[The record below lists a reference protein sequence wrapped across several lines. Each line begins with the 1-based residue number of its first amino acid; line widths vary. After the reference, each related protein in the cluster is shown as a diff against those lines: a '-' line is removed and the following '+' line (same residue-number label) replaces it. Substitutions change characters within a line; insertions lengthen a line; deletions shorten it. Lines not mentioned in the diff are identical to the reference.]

1 MDELHLTNTEKQY
14 AEAKDW
20 YAQEFSSATE
30 MESIPLPDVYDISR
44 LGANDNLETSKPR
57 NLTILHSDAKGIT
70 DRLGVDIS
78 APFATAYAFT
88 LGNFTNDLQAL
99 YAIIHNGQTL
109 PAYIDFSKVETVE
122 ELIHLTNTQM
132 LTAYEKAQYPFEEC
146 CKDLGLNI
154 QTCFEF
160 GKHRTNE
167 NDNDNENDNGCLEG
181 PQLVLNV
188 YQDNDGTY
196 KCQVKYHSNKHSDE
210 IIAQLCQTYD
220 NVLSQMLAKTN
231 LADIELLNKSQ
242 LEQVCSFNH
251 TDENLIFS
259 NYKNIVSL
267 FRDVAKKYPDN
278 TAVEYN
284 DYKISYSDFDKLTD
298 QIATTIAQH
307 ISKSKAH
314 PSTGS
319 GTSQQSESVS
329 ESVSESNGVGLPVVS
344 ILLGRSENIAIMPIA
359 ALKAGAAYQPLDP
372 SYPQERLNFMV
383 KDSGAQLVITDRNL
397 RPLLNEFEGDVLF
410 TDDIANSVEQTA
422 IEKKALQQAE
432 EKLNEASA
440 FSLLYTSGSTGVPK
454 GVILEHGN
462 LLTVCGYNYKNVH
475 LSQESKIA
483 AYASFGFD
491 ANMGD
496 LCSALTSGA
505 ALVIVPEEIRLDLDA
520 INDYFA
526 NHGVTHVLLTTQV
539 AYQFA
544 TIYKEHPT
552 LKVLTTGGE
561 KLASLEPPSYQLY
574 NLYGP
579 TETTL
584 YATGKI
590 VEHKETNIPIGLS
603 NTTAP
608 CMIVSKYGKR
618 LPVGAAGELIITGK
632 QVSRGYLNRPDK
644 TAEVFGVYGEKSYRT
659 GDIVRYR
666 GNGDIEFIGR
676 RDSQV
681 KIRGFRIE
689 LKEVESVIREFEGVK
704 DATVQAFDLDSGGKY
719 IAAYIVSDSQI
730 DIQAMNDFIA
740 SQKPPYMVPAV
751 TMQIDAIPLNVNQK
765 VDKKKLPKPEVKHPE
780 SNKENTSARELNMLE
795 KQLVEI
801 TEQLIGNTPDI
812 ATPLTYCGLSSI
824 LSMRLA
830 AKINKMYGFKFSI
843 KDLMS
848 GATILTIENA
858 ILNHLL
864 GLSNNDNPS
873 HRQAQGKLDSGQ
885 AHENH
890 QPSTINHQP
899 SQPLTFSQQ
908 GVYLDCQAKPDTLIY
923 NLPLE
928 VKFPASVDAGKL
940 AEATKAVLESHP
952 ILFAHFSEDDQGNTI
967 QTLDEEKTAEVTV
980 VLAESVDDYEE
991 QKKAFLHPFNLKTDR
1006 LFRAKVIQ
1014 LQSNS
1019 EKILLIDIHHLVCDG
1034 GSVEIIINQI
1044 ISALKGSVIE
1054 SETYTYFD
1062 FCADQK
1068 HFVESQEFLE
1078 HKEFFA
1084 QQLKDFDAV
1093 TDILPNVSTSEPGK
1107 PREVAIS
1114 IPSIINCQL
1123 SIINSKNDVYVTEA
1137 EFWLAA
1143 TAYALGRFSN
1153 SRDVYFSTVSSGR
1166 QNLDIADTVGMFVNT
1181 LPISAHIKNQT
1192 VGEFIQETAKTFKD
1206 TTDHENYPF
1215 SHIAGD
1221 YGYTA
1226 GITYAYQLGLIG
1238 DNKID
1243 GKEILWNQFGLDK
1256 PMFRIAI
1263 FIEMHNGKPSV
1274 VLQYDDSLYTESL
1287 IRSLAES
1294 IVSTASNMV
1303 ANPDLPVSKLSLMS
1317 PAATTEICNI
1327 GKGEDLDYDQ
1337 SLTIPDILHRQAR
1350 LTPDAIAVVFH
1361 DKELTYRQLDNITD
1375 SIACQLQSLGVGRE
1389 TVVGIMIERSELMA
1403 IYPMAVMKAGGAYM
1417 PLDPEFP
1424 EDRLLFMCED
1434 ANVNLVLTSDGLA
1447 QKIMPNF
1454 KGRIIN
1460 DNENDNDNENFEIS
1474 KPRNLETSKLRNL
1487 EISKPSNLMVVLYTS
1502 GSTGK
1507 PKGVLLEQR
1516 SIVNFCHWYV
1526 KNYNMTSNDRTA
1538 AYANFGFDAH
1548 MIDLYPTFLAGAS
1561 VHILDSDIR
1570 HDLVAMSEYINKHKL
1585 TISFM
1590 TTQICCQMATLFDMP
1605 SIRCLS
1611 AGGEKMPLITP
1622 PAYDFYNVYGPTEC
1636 SLFSTYY
1643 KVTELSF
1650 DGKIIGKPLANYQLY
1665 VIDADKNILPVGAA
1679 GELLV
1684 EGRCVARG
1692 YLNRPDVNAEKFI
1705 IINDNEN
1712 DNENRKAATRAYR
1725 TGDQVRWTA
1734 DGNIEYIGR
1743 MDGQVKLRGL
1753 RIELG
1758 EVDTM
1763 MSRFPAIRQAAA
1775 AVMEVAGSQHLCGY
1789 FTVKDDMAVNE
1800 DELKEFMRQ
1809 NLTDFMIP
1817 DFFVPLDTM
1826 PLTPNGKIDKKK
1838 LPIPEAGS
1846 VQNYVEPRNDVERF
1860 FCETVAKT
1868 LNLER
1873 VGITDNFF
1881 QIGGTSLIAMRL
1893 AVAVSKGGYN
1903 MVYKDLFDYPTP
1915 EAMARF
1921 VTNDGSTSLPT
1932 NDNDNDNDN
1941 NQPYD
1946 YDRINHIVSRNNIDT
1961 YLGDTSQYALGTVFL
1976 TGATGYLGIHVL
1988 HELLENPDI
1997 PAIYCLVRGSKN
2009 YAALSRL
2016 RTLLYYY
2023 FDNTYEEQVG
2033 KRMFIIEGDV
2043 TKPFDYVNVPIDTVI
2058 NCAANVKHFSAGT
2071 DIEDINIGGTL
2082 NCIDLCLRTGAR
2094 FIHTSTGS
2102 VGGST
2107 VSDDKNITPHI
2118 LLENELWFG
2127 QDLDNKYALSKFI
2140 AEREVL
2146 EAIAEKGL
2154 KAKIMRM
2161 GNLGPRSTDGE
2172 FQVNFHSNAFMG
2184 QLKGF
2189 QTLQA
2194 IPYSAMTTQTEFS
2207 PIDDAARAICL
2218 LATTNDN
2225 CTIYHVLNSHRP
2237 LYMDVINC
2245 INKIG
2250 CTVHSIDDQ
2259 AFETILQEALQD
2271 NNKADILQSMLAY
2284 STRSDG
2290 KTCVEN
2296 TYTSDYTT
2304 QVLLHLGFQWDMTT
2318 WDYIEQFLLKIQ
2330 SLGFFDD
2337 DYIR

>member
-1 MDELHLTNTEKQY
+1 MEKLRLTDAEQQY
-14 AEAKDW
+14 AEAKKW
-20 YAQEFSSATE
+20 YAQEFGAATE
-30 MESIPLPDVYDISR
+30 TESILLPDMYGKDDS
-44 LGANDNLETSKPR
+44 DNNRKIEKSKNRKIEKYNLKTSKSKNRKIENPQH
-57 NLTILHSDAKGIT
+57 LSTIT
-70 DRLGVDIS
+70 
-78 APFATAYAFT
+78 PFVAAFGFT

-99 YAIIHNGQTL
+99 FAITHDGQTI
-109 PAYIDFSKVETVE
+109 PAYIDFSKIKTVS

-132 LTAYEKAQYPFEEC
+132 LTAYEKSQYPFEEC
-146 CKDLGLNI
+146 CNDLGLNI

-160 GKHRTNE
+160 GSQSQQSESVSN
-167 NDNDNENDNGCLEG
+167 L
-181 PQLVLNV
+181 QLAMNV

-196 KCQVKYHSNKHSDE
+196 KCQVEYNSNKYSDE

-220 NVLSQMLAKTN
+220 NVLCQMLALSEVEGLALSEVEGLALSEVEGLAKTN
-231 LADIELLNKSQ
+231 LSDIELLNKSQ

-251 TDENLIFS
+251 SDDNLFLS
-259 NYKNIVSL
+259 NYRNVVSA
-267 FRDVAKKYPDN
+267 FRDIARKYPDN
-278 TAVEYN
+278 TAVEYK
-284 DYKISYSDFDKLTD
+284 DYKISYREFDKLTD
-298 QIATTIAQH
+298 QIASMIVEH
-307 ISKSKAH
+307 IGNS
-314 PSTGS
+314 PE
-319 GTSQQSESVS
+319 QSI
-329 ESVSESNGVGLPVVS
+329 GVGLPVVS
-344 ILLGRSENIAIMPIA
+344 ILIGRSENIAIMPVA

-372 SYPQERLNFMV
+372 SYPEERLNFMV

-397 RPLLNEFEGDVLF
+397 RPLLNEYEGDVLF
-410 TDDIANSVEQTA
+410 TEDIVNSVAQTA
-422 IEKKALQQAE
+422 IDKNTLQQAE

-462 LLTVCGYNYKNVH
+462 LLTFCSYNYKHIH

-491 ANMGD
+491 ANMMD
-496 LCSALTSGA
+496 IFSALTSGA
-505 ALVIVPEEIRLDLDA
+505 SLVIVPEEIRLDLDE
-520 INDYFA
+520 ISNYFA
-526 NHGVTHVLLTTQV
+526 DHDVTHVMLTTQV

-544 TIYKEHPT
+544 TIFPEHPT
-552 LKVLTTGGE
+552 LKVLIAGGE
-561 KLASLEPPSYQLY
+561 KLATLEPPLYQLY
-574 NLYGP
+574 NIYGP
-579 TETTL
+579 TETTV
-584 YATGKI
+584 YATSKI

-608 CMIVSKYGKR
+608 CMIVNKYGKR

-632 QVSRGYLNRPDK
+632 QVGRGYLNQPDR
-644 TAEVFGVYGEKSYRT
+644 TAEVFGVFGEHSYKT
-659 GDIVRYR
+659 GDVVRYR
-666 GNGDIEFIGR
+666 ENGDIEFIGR
-676 RDSQV
+676 KDGQV
-681 KIRGFRIE
+681 KIRGFRVE
-689 LKEVESVIREFEGVK
+689 LKEVESVIREFEGIK

-719 IAAYIVSDSQI
+719 IAAYIVSGSQI

-780 SNKENTSARELNMLE
+780 SNEGNMPVRELNILE

-812 ATPLTYCGLSSI
+812 ATPLTHCGLSSI

-830 AKINKMYGFKFSI
+830 AKINKQYGFKFSI
-843 KDLMS
+843 KELMG

-858 ILNHLL
+858 ILNQFISRL
-864 GLSNNDNPS
+864 GSNPTNLKTSKPQNLKTVSTSQLSS
-873 HRQAQGKLDSGQ
+873 L
-885 AHENH
+885 
-890 QPSTINHQP
+890 T
-899 SQPLTFSQQ
+899 SQLSFSQQ
-908 GVYLDCQAKPDTLIY
+908 GVYLDCQAQPDTLIY
-923 NLPLE
+923 NLPME
-928 VKFPASVDAGKL
+928 VKFPASVDTDKL

-967 QTLDEEKTAEVTV
+967 QTLDAEKTAEVTIE
-980 VLAESVDDYEE
+980 LAESDNDYEE
-991 QKKAFLHPFNLKTDR
+991 LKKAFLRPFNLKTDR
-1006 LFRAKVIQ
+1006 LFRAKVIH
-1014 LQSNS
+1014 LQSSN

-1034 GSVEIIINQI
+1034 GSVEIMINQI
-1044 ISALKGSVIE
+1044 ISALKGSAIE
-1054 SETYTYFD
+1054 NETYTYLD
-1062 FCADQK
+1062 FCADQRR
-1068 HFVESQEFLE
+1068 FAESQEFLE
-1078 HKEFFA
+1078 HKEFFS

-1093 TDILPNVSTSEPGK
+1093 TEILPNVSTSEPGK
-1107 PREVAIS
+1107 PKEVAIS
-1114 IPSIINCQL
+1114 IPSILTSNL
-1123 SIINSKNDVYVTEA
+1123 SPLTSNNGVYVTEA

-1181 LPISAHIKNQT
+1181 LPISAHIKDQT
-1192 VGEFIQETAKTFKD
+1192 VGEFIQEVAKTFKD

-1221 YGYTA
+1221 YGYKA

-1238 DNKID
+1238 DNTID

-1263 FIEMHNGKPSV
+1263 FIEMYNGKPSI
-1274 VLQYDDSLYTESL
+1274 VLQYDDSLYSESL
-1287 IRSLAES
+1287 IRSLTES
-1294 IVSTASNMV
+1294 IVSAACNMV
-1303 ANPDLPVSKLSLMS
+1303 ANLDLPVKKLSLMT
-1317 PAATTEICNI
+1317 PAATAEICNI
-1327 GKGEDLDYDQ
+1327 GKGEELDYDQ
-1337 SLTIPDILHRQAR
+1337 NLTIPDILRRQAQ
-1350 LTPDAIAVVFH
+1350 LTPDAVAVVFH
-1361 DKELTYRQLDNITD
+1361 DKELTYRQLDDVTE
-1375 SIACQLQSLGVGRE
+1375 SMACTLQSLGVGRE
-1389 TVVGIMIERSELMA
+1389 TVTGIMIDRSELMV
-1403 IYPMAVMKAGGAYM
+1403 IFPMAVMKAGGAYM

-1434 ANVNLVLTSDGLA
+1434 ANVNLILTSDGLA
-1447 QKIMPNF
+1447 QKIMPNY

-1460 DNENDNDNENFEIS
+1460 DND
-1474 KPRNLETSKLRNL
+1474 NL
-1487 EISKPSNLMVVLYTS
+1487 EISKSRNLTNPQPTNLMVVLYTS

-1526 KNYNMTSNDRTA
+1526 KNCNMTSNDSTI

-1548 MIDLYPTFLAGAS
+1548 MLDLYPTFLAGAT
-1561 VHILDSDIR
+1561 VHILDTDIR

-1590 TTQICCQMATLFDMP
+1590 TTQIGCQMVSLFDMP
-1605 SIRCLS
+1605 SIRCFS
-1611 AGGEKMPLITP
+1611 VGGEKMPHITT
-1622 PAYDFYNVYGPTEC
+1622 PAYNFYNLYGPTEC
-1636 SLFSTYY
+1636 SVASTCN
-1643 KVTELSF
+1643 KVTEHSS

-1665 VIDADKNILPVGAA
+1665 VVDADKNILPAGAA

-1705 IINDNEN
+1705 IINDN
-1712 DNENRKAATRAYR
+1712 DNLEPSTLNPVGESVEPQPSTLAYR

-1758 EVDTM
+1758 EVETM
-1763 MSRFPAIRQAAA
+1763 MTRFPAIRLAAA
-1775 AVMEVAGSQHLCGY
+1775 AVRDVAGSQHLCGY
-1789 FTVKDDMAVNE
+1789 FTVKEGMTVSE

-1809 NLTDFMIP
+1809 SLTDFMIP
-1817 DFFVPLDTM
+1817 DFFVLLDTM

-1838 LPIPEAGS
+1838 LPIPDSNS
-1846 VQNYVEPRNDVERF
+1846 VQDYVEPRNDVERF
-1860 FCETVAKT
+1860 FCEVVAKT

-1893 AVAVSKGGYN
+1893 AVAISKGGYN
-1903 MVYKDLFDYPTP
+1903 MVYKDLFDHPTP
-1915 EAMARF
+1915 EDMARF
-1921 VTNDGSTSLPT
+1921 VTGTQISDPSTSSGQAQ
-1932 NDNDNDNDN
+1932 NDTTITG
-1941 NQPYD
+1941 YD
-1946 YDRINHIVSRNNIDT
+1946 YSRINHIVSNNNIGT
-1961 YLGDTSQYALGTVFL
+1961 YLSDTSQHTLGTVFL

-2016 RTLLYYY
+2016 QTLLYYY
-2023 FDNTYEEQVG
+2023 FDNTYKDLVG
-2033 KRMFIIEGDV
+2033 KRLFIIEGDV
-2043 TKPFDYVNVPIDTVI
+2043 TKPFDYVNVHIDTVI

-2071 DIEDINIGGTL
+2071 DIEDINIGGTI

-2102 VGGST
+2102 VGGLT
-2107 VSDDKNITPHI
+2107 VSDDKNVTPHI
-2118 LLENELWFG
+2118 LLEKELWFG
-2127 QDLDNKYALSKFI
+2127 QDLDNKYVLSKFI
-2140 AEREVL
+2140 AERKVL

-2194 IPYSAMTTQTEFS
+2194 IPYSAMPTQAEFS

-2218 LATTNDN
+2218 LSTTNDN
-2225 CTIYHVLNSHRP
+2225 CTIYHAINSHRP
-2237 LYMDVINC
+2237 LYMDIIKC

-2250 CTVHSIDDQ
+2250 FTIRPIDNQ
-2259 AFETILQEALQD
+2259 AFEAILQDALQD

-2296 TYTSDYTT
+2296 TYASDYTT

-2330 SLGFFDD
+2330 SLGFFDE
-2337 DYIR
+2337 DYVR